1 MNKSDF
7 HTLISNNINSVE
19 LNIHF
24 INSTRL
30 GGRILRVFNDYI
42 DFSGKNEDHFSSI
55 PISSILNLE
64 FNAPPKR
71 ESSDNY
77 NR

>member
-1 MNKSDF
+1 VNKSDF
-7 HTLISNNINSVE
+7 HELIQ
-19 LNIHF
+19 LNIDREVNVHF
-24 INSTRL
+24 TNSTRL

-71 ESSDNY
+71 DSNENY